1 MSRSNHPRKIRKKPG
16 KPRPRPADGWDCP
29 ICNPDIKLVWFL
41 EKQRAA
47 DKKDLRD
54 RMKDLE

>member
-1 MSRSNHPRKIRKKPG
+1 MSRSKHARKTRKKP
-16 KPRPRPADGWDCP
+16 RYRPADGWTCP
-29 ICNPDIKLVWFL
+29 ICNPDIKLVWFR

-47 DKKDLRD
+47 DKQDLRD

>member
-1 MSRSNHPRKIRKKPG
+1 MSRSNHPKKPR
-16 KPRPRPADGWDCP
+16 KRIRPPPDGWDCP
-29 ICNPDIKLVWFL
+29 ICNPDIKLVWFR

-47 DKKDLRD
+47 DKSDLRD